1 MDRGQ
6 FRIPF
11 NNITGNGTWKG
22 MPIRPLN
29 LCQLFDQLLLLTG
42 THRHLDLSSEHLAPG
57 IVRPPWWRICACAPR
72 RVELEVL
79 DVLLRQQED
88 ASRLIGWEPTEIDV
102 AVHSFICDT
111 EHLCRLFDRNISR
124 NVWKIF
130 NICHESSLTRDYF
143 PVN

>member
-1 MDRGQ
+1 MDV
-6 FRIPF
+6 
-11 NNITGNGTWKG
+11 NIG
-22 MPIRPLN
+22 R
-29 LCQLFDQLLLLTG
+29 
-42 THRHLDLSSEHLAPG
+42 EHLAS
-57 IVRPPWWRICACAPR
+57 IVVDPPPWGVCACAPR

-102 AVHSFICDT
+102 AVHSFIGDT
-111 EHLCRLFDRNISR
+111 EHLCRLFNRNISR

>member
-1 MDRGQ
+1 MERGQ
-6 FRIPF
+6 LLIPP
-11 NNITGNGTWKG
+11 NNITGDRAWKG

-29 LCQLFDQLLLLTG
+29 LCQLFDQLFLLTD
-42 THRHLDLSSEHLAPG
+42 THRHLDLSSEHLASG
-57 IVRPPWWRICACAPR
+57 IVRPPWWRIGAGSSR
-72 RVELEVL
+72 RVELELL

-102 AVHSFICDT
+102 AVDSFIGDT
-111 EHLCRLFDRNISR
+111 EHLCCLFNRNISR